1 MDAVVKPISYGRIV
15 NGAVIN
21 SFDLVYAVPA
31 LAFAAVLDG
40 DVVLA
45 PSDYEIRDDGTVKL
59 KHRPEHGLRF
69 LVGAQPPFDSSRMAE
84 ELRQIRCEL
93 DQLLTLFRRV
103 NARTGWQ

>member
-1 MDAVVKPISYGRIV
+1 MDGAVKPISYGRIV

-40 DVVLA
+40 DVVLG
-45 PSDYEIRDDGTVKL
+45 PSVYELRGDGTIKL
-59 KHRPEHGLRF
+59 KHRPEYGLRF
-69 LVGAQPPFDSSRMAE
+69 LVGAQPAFDGSQMAE
-84 ELRQIRCEL
+84 ELRQMRSEL